1 MMATDTTNTVAPSP
15 AREWPLFLPG
25 ILLFIIGPVAYFI
38 QIQVGRIDFLP
49 LYVPVLATIGVLLIA
64 ASIVQRPRLIRILFL
79 ISFTALCG
87 FEWFFLLVATRTPEY
102 TGPVQIGQK
111 LPAFAAAR
119 VDGKNKTFSQSDL
132 ETGERTA
139 IIFFRGRW

>member
-1 MMATDTTNTVAPSP
+1 MMETDTTDTVAPSP

-25 ILLFIIGPVAYFI
+25 ILLIIIGPAGYFFI
-38 QIQVGRIDFLP
+38 QVQIGRIDFLP

-64 ASIVQRPRLIRILFL
+64 ASIVQRVRLIRILFL
-79 ISFTALCG
+79 IAFTFLCG
-87 FEWFFLLVATRTPEY
+87 FEWHLLLVATRTPEY

-119 VDGKNKTFSQSDL
+119 VDAKGKTFSQSDL

-139 IIFFRGRW
+139 IIFFRRP